1 MATFVAE
8 CARCGGAYAVTAR
21 VCPGA
26 RVTASV
32 REVAEGKRPP
42 GRLSRLL
49 TRRGGDARRA
59 HVKRRRMS

>member
-1 MATFVAE
+1 M
-8 CARCGGAYAVTAR
+8 TAR

-32 REVAEGKRPP
+32 RKVAEGRRPP

-49 TRRGGDARRA
+49 LRRSGDSRRE
-59 HVKRRRMS
+59 HVKRRMVR

>member
-1 MATFVAE
+1 M
-8 CARCGGAYAVTAR
+8 TAR

-49 TRRGGDARRA
+49 PRRGGDARWA